1 MSRCSVEGLTNDCKI
16 FSESDKERITFRNG
30 TSVLNLFALSKKKAS
45 DESFKALD
53 DELRQKIQTA
63 QILDE
68 IPESLMSSRFKM
80 ALLSDPRT
88 LREAFLRDPLSP
100 MTLPWPPNQAR
111 AETRSVSP
119 KELRSLTGTLF
130 SAEQLKKLKSINK
143 FQDLVSGD
151 PEKLE
156 LLDSQSKI
164 SEQRLRELQD
174 LIEFVRGE
182 IVDRILDGRN
192 EETIS
197 QEEKALIKKIRLIQY
212 INPTDPSATQS
223 APCQGVV
230 GNAFYIPLTHAFT
243 ICSNIVNHPDATLVQ
258 IIAHEFTHAIDP
270 CIFQNELL
278 KINHIKIRQISDQQ
292 KNEKARIAFE
302 LKRPSEATI
311 LYLISALPPKVER
324 TNFDFSL
331 IDQKSEG
338 LKWLIEQ
345 GVFNRETTGA
355 EFSKYPFANQYSCLL
370 GAKKKFYARTDAE
383 LEKLADEIVTA
394 KSEQYDKSYSASED
408 RTTIV
413 KALKTKPECASAE
426 GSKEHRNAQGQ
437 EVMSDWMSAHV
448 LGQYLKK
455 NPPITDNDR
464 LASIAMF
471 ASLAC
476 FEAKKIEEF
485 QKDSKTS
492 ARLQIVSA
500 IEDLSHRNKD
510 SHPEFLQRLNEI
522 ILMEPEVR
530 KALGCATQP
539 AACFSKESL
548 SQSTDQSKTKIS
560 H

>member
-53 DELRQKIQTA
+53 DELRQKIQTS

-88 LREAFLRDPLSP
+88 LHEAFLREPLSP
-100 MTLPWPPNQAR
+100 MTLPWPPNQTR

-143 FQDLVSGD
+143 FQDLVSGV
-151 PEKLE
+151 PKKLE

-164 SEQRLRELQD
+164 SEQRLRELQG

-243 ICSNIVNHPDATLVQ
+243 ICSNIVNYPDATLVQ

-278 KINHIKIRQISDQQ
+278 KINHFKIRQISDHQ

-302 LKRPSEATI
+302 LKRPSEAAI
-311 LYLISALPPKVER
+311 LYLVSALPPKVER

-345 GVFNRETTGA
+345 GVFNRETMGA

-394 KSEQYDKSYSASED
+394 KSEQFDKSYSASED
-408 RTTIV
+408 RNTIV
-413 KALKTKPECASAE
+413 QALKTKPECASAE

-455 NPPITDNDR
+455 NPPLTDNDR

-560 H
+560 Q